1 MTFLP
6 QIVEKSFTFLG
17 NLDHFATTDRSFS
30 LIDLT
35 GNLTFDI
42 ITSVTMDVDFGA
54 QRIDQ
59 RSEFP
64 RIYNELCET
73 YASEQMD
80 VPWFFTPYT
89 EWKRRQLAKR
99 VRRTLTPIVQNAWAN
114 RKRQGTRSRRLL
126 FLCLGDDVATM
137 THRVNDEA
145 CDQLSTFLLAG
156 HDTTSILLSWMFYEL
171 SRTPHAMTTLRNELD
186 DLFGSGQWHRLR
198 LILMRYCG
206 FRLIP
211 TASSI
216 LERVSD

>member
-6 QIVEKSFTFLG
+6 QIIEKSFTFLG
-17 NLDHFATTDRSFS
+17 NLNHFATTGRSFS
-30 LIDLT
+30 LISLT

-54 QRIDQ
+54 QKIHQ
-59 RSEFP
+59 RNEFP

-99 VRRTLTPIVQNAWAN
+99 VKKTLTYIVQDAWAN
-114 RKRQGTRSRRLL
+114 RKQQQDAKSRRLL
-126 FLCLGDDVATM
+126 FLCLGDNLTALTRRDT
-137 THRVNDEA
+137 DEA

-171 SRTPHAMTTLRNELD
+171 SRTPHAMAALRSELD
-186 DLFGSGQWHRLR
+186 DLFGPGQ
-198 LILMRYCG
+198 
-206 FRLIP
+206 
-211 TASSI
+211 
-216 LERVSD
+216 